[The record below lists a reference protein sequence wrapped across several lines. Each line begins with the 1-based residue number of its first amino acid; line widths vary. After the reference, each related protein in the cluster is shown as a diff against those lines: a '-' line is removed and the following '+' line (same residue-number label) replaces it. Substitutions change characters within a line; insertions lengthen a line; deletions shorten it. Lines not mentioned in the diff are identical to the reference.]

1 MTRIV
6 RVRDQVTLVLA
17 GGESTQAT
25 VVAVTDQNDVDLE
38 FHHHAAA
45 GDLITAITG
54 AVRATGFPAS
64 GVLAQG
70 TLTLDTEP
78 INGDTYTI
86 GSKVY
91 TFETS
96 LTDVDGN
103 VNIGG
108 TLAQAK
114 LNLVS
119 AIDLSGV
126 AGTDYA
132 DAMSANTDVTIAAFI
147 SDDAI
152 LSAILGGTAGN
163 LIATT
168 ESFDAG
174 TNIFDAAV
182 LGTTTPGVENWYLY
196 N

>member
-17 GGESTQAT
+17 SGESTQAT
-25 VVAVTDQNDVDLE
+25 ITAVTDQNDVDLE
-38 FHHHAAA
+38 FHHHDEGA
-45 GDLITAITG
+45 LLTSISS

-86 GSKVY
+86 GGKTY

-108 TLAQAK
+108 SLAQAK
-114 LNLVS
+114 LNLVA
-119 AIDLSGV
+119 AIDLSGL

-132 DAMSANTDVTIAAFI
+132 DAMSAHTQVTVAAFV

-152 LSAILGGTAGN
+152 ITAILGGTIGN

-174 TNIFDAAV
+174 TNIFDGVV
-182 LGTTTPGVENWYLY
+182 LGTTTAGVEMWYVY